1 MTAYDFVNTKLF
13 GALFNLLCFAALLYF
28 AYQAG
33 KASGYNSGYDAGV
46 EANPQ
51 AKVLVVS
58 EYIFD
63 NKRIAR
69 FDPRS
74 PDYFL
79 IMDFN
84 DQTIARVPTHTDF
97 KKEVIVEKTTN
108 EDSRKEK

>member
-1 MTAYDFVNTKLF
+1 MTPYDFVNTKLF
-13 GALFNLLCFAALLYF
+13 GALFNLLCFTALLYF
-28 AYQAG
+28 AFQAG
-33 KASGYNSGYDAGV
+33 KASGYNRGYNAAV
-46 EANPQ
+46 EANPE

-69 FDPRS
+69 FDPRN

-84 DQTIARVPTHTDF
+84 DQTIARVPTHDDF
-97 KKEVIVEKTTN
+97 KKEVIVEKN
-108 EDSRKEK
+108 DK